1 MKRRLCASPSAG
13 VVLAATLLAAVA
25 PSLPAQDY
33 PAKPIRMIVGFPP
46 GGSNDIVARHL
57 APRVGELLG
66 QQIVVENRP
75 GANATIGTE
84 YVARSP
90 ADGYTILLGS
100 VSPLALSPST
110 YSKLGYDTLRD
121 FAGVT
126 TVAMTPELVAV
137 HPSLPARSL
146 QELIA
151 LAKVQPGKLTFASA
165 GNGGLPHLAIELF
178 KTLAAINLL
187 HVPYKGAGPAVTDLL
202 GGHVTGIIM
211 DTPPLLPHVKSSKMR
226 ALAIAAEQRSPLLP
240 DLPTAGEQGVKGLIA
255 VNWFA
260 IMTPAKTPRP
270 VQEKLHAAFVKAVHA
285 KDIQDRLRAVG
296 VEPMTYATTEAF
308 VKFLQGELQRW
319 AKVAKESG
327 ARAD

>member
-1 MKRRLCASPSAG
+1 MKRHFVTLQWPFAAVTAAILAAG
-13 VVLAATLLAAVA
+13 VQSAA
-25 PSLPAQDY
+25 AQDY
-33 PAKPIRMIVGFPP
+33 PAKPVRMIVGFPP
-46 GGSNDIVARHL
+46 GGSNDIVARLL

-66 QQIVVENRP
+66 QQVVVENRP

-84 YVARSP
+84 YVARSAP
-90 ADGYTILLGS
+90 DGYTVLLGS
-100 VSPLALSPST
+100 VSPLALSPFT

-121 FAGVT
+121 FAPIT
-126 TVAMTPELVAV
+126 TVAMTPELLAV

-146 QELIA
+146 QELIK
-151 LAKVQPGKLTFASA
+151 LAKGEPGKLTFASS

-178 KTLAAINLL
+178 KSLGNIDLL

-202 GGHVTGIIM
+202 GGHVTGIVM
-211 DTPPLLPHVKSSKMR
+211 DFPPLFPHVKSGKIR
-226 ALAIAAEQRSPLLP
+226 GLALTAEQRTPLLP

-260 IMTPAKTPRP
+260 IMAPAKTPRA
-270 VQEKLHAAFVKAVHA
+270 VQEKLYGAFVKAAHSP
-285 KDIQDRLRAVG
+285 DTQERLRAQG
-296 VEPMTYATTEAF
+296 VEPMTAASPEAF

-319 AKVAKESG
+319 GKVAKESG